1 VAEQPNNK
9 NAGAPGRPSGKTT
22 NLTAGGRVPPQ
33 AVDLE
38 IAVLGAL
45 LIDKNALSR
54 VIDILHPE
62 AFYKEQHQLIY
73 KAIGSLFGDNQP
85 VDILT
90 VSAGLRKEGLMK
102 QIRKKRLH

>member
-1 VAEQPNNK
+1 MAEQPNNK

-73 KAIGSLFGDNQP
+73 KAIGSLFGDQ
-85 VDILT
+85 IQRKSIKT
-90 VSAGLRKEGLMK
+90 VVKNYGIFGC
-102 QIRKKRLH
+102 RLLHDFCC